1 GNALVATATSTVDNT
16 SEFSTSVNTI
26 TSINPYV
33 VTSPDTTGEGSLRWT
48 INNANMAGGNVAISF
63 DITSCYGTF
72 CSIDLNAALPSITTS
87 GVTINGYTQNGASV
101 NTASYPSAFNGSINI
116 IVDGTGAGS
125 VDGLTIDGANN
136 TTIKGLAINNFD
148 GDGVL
153 VTGSGTGNKIQG
165 SYIGVWFDG
174 TSDAGNTGSGVYV
187 NLTSET
193 IIGSNGDGTGEAWE
207 RNLIAA
213 NDSYGVYVSGTTTSI
228 SGNFVGVTYE
238 GSVALGNTTGGIFI
252 NSSYAQI
259 GTDNDGTDDTTEGNI
274 ISGNTGTG
282 IYVTGTGATANTIA
296 GNYIGVGQDGS
307 LDLGNGTHGVW
318 LLSSASDNTIGGVD
332 NDTVNVIAYNGDAA
346 SEYGIYLSGADT
358 DNNKIY

>member
-1 GNALVATATSTVDNT
+1 MS
-16 SEFSTSVNTI
+16 
-26 TSINPYV
+26 
-33 VTSPDTTGEGSLRWT
+33 
-48 INNANMAGGNVAISF
+48 
-63 DITSCYGTF
+63 
-72 CSIDLNAALPSITTS
+72 
-87 GVTINGYTQNGASV
+87 
-101 NTASYPSAFNGSINI
+101 
-116 IVDGTGAGS
+116 
-125 VDGLTIDGANN
+125 IDGANN

-213 NDSYGVYVSGTTTSI
+213 NDSYGVYVSGTTTSVA
-228 SGNFVGVTYE
+228 GNFLGVTYE
-238 GSVALGNTTGGIFI
+238 GSVALGNAGGVFI
-252 NSSYAQI
+252 NSSYAVI
-259 GTDNDGTDDTTEGNI
+259 GTNNDGTNDSTEGNVS
-274 ISGNTGTG
+274 SGHSGTG
-282 IYVTGTGATANTIA
+282 IYITGTGSTANTIA

-307 LDLGNGTHGVW
+307 LDLGNGTHGIW

-346 SEYGIYLSGADT
+346 SEYGVYLSGANT
-358 DNNKIY
+358 DNNKIYRNTIYSNQSEGIKLAFDGANDNQVAPAIIKNVLNGTTTNIIGTTEASGLVQLFEASADNEGQSYLGE